1 MRNFT
6 PHVLV
11 FLFISTIFSSINAQ
25 VYLSE
30 DFETDFGVF
39 SAIDADGD
47 GYGWDIANFGD
58 DQGQIIMSQSWT
70 DGTVLYPDN
79 WLVSSGI
86 DLSSATM
93 PYLFWKVKAQDQD
106 WANENY
112 TVYVGTSSET
122 SVLESSNVTFNE
134 VIGTSNGYE
143 TRMLDLTSFALW
155 PDDVYIAFRHH
166 NVSDMFVLNID
177 DIIVS
182 NVVGESATVTLTS
195 SETQYATSATSTYD
209 FEFDVTS
216 YSDADLSGY
225 EFHYTID
232 GTNSTMSSSQTLGL
246 GESEAF
252 SFSLGLGDYS
262 VSVSEYNASGELISE
277 TVEYS
282 LSVVPPIPNFTLT
295 DSYGD
300 DHDLYEYLTK
310 GDAVLIDFFASWC
323 GPCEASTPEVN
334 SVWEDFGEGETGFQ
348 VMGLSVEPTDNN
360 SVVNNLGW
368 GGYYPKF
375 AYDITND
382 EMFYHYAGMVG
393 AGGGIPFFVMI
404 CPNPDNPGFSNVS
417 FSAEGWAAGGTSQLE
432 LENAVLDCNPS
443 LSLENETEKPLVSL
457 YPNPTSNYSVLEINS
472 NKIVDVEVINSIGQV
487 VFEFYSE
494 ANLELKSV
502 EIPVETFSAG
512 MYSVNV
518 KVGDQFVTENLS
530 VIK

>member
-25 VYLSE
+25 VFFSE
-30 DFETDFGVF
+30 DFTSLDEWTLVDN
-39 SAIDADGD
+39 DGD
-47 GYGWDIANFGD
+47 GNDWELIDFGGN
-58 DQGQIIMSQSWT
+58 QGSVAYSKSY
-70 DGTVLYPDN
+70 DNDLGVLTPDN
-79 WLVSSGI
+79 WLISSAI
-86 DLSSATM
+86 DLSSSSN
-93 PYLFWKVKAQDQD
+93 PNLFWKVIAQDQSWPD
-106 WANENY
+106 EY
-112 TVYVGTSSET
+112 YSVYVSTSADISNLQSSSVSINET
-122 SVLESSNVTFNE
+122 VGASTGYMTRVLDLSSFTGESS
-134 VIGTSNGYE
+134 
-143 TRMLDLTSFALW
+143 
-155 PDDVYIAFRHH
+155 VYVAFRHH
-166 NVSDMFVLNID
+166 NCTDMFYLNID
-177 DIIVS
+177 DVEVS
-182 NVVGESATVTLTS
+182 DVSGENVLVTLTS
-195 SETQYATSATSTYD
+195 SQSQSISSPTSNAD
-209 FEFDVTS
+209 FEFNVTS
-216 YSDADLSGY
+216 YSENDLSGY

-232 GTNSTMSSSQTLGL
+232 GTNSTMSGSQNLGL

-262 VSVSEYNASGELISE
+262 VAVSVYNASGELISE
-277 TVEYS
+277 TTEYS
-282 LSVVPPIPNFTLT
+282 FSVVPPVPNFSLT

-300 DHDLYEYLTK
+300 DHDLYEYLSK

-323 GPCEASTPEVN
+323 GPCESSTPEVN
-334 SVWEDFGEGETGFQ
+334 SVWEDFGEGDTGFQ
-348 VMGLSVEPTDNN
+348 VMGLTIEATDNN

-382 EMFYHYAGMVG
+382 EMFYHYAAMVG

-404 CPNPDNPGFSNVS
+404 CPNPENPGFSNVS
-417 FSAEGWAAGGTSQLE
+417 YSAEGWAAGGTSQLE

-443 LSLENETEKPLVSL
+443 LSLENEIEKPLVSL

-518 KVGDQFVTENLS
+518 KVGDQFITENLS

>member
-6 PHVLV
+6 SNTTV

-30 DFETDFGVF
+30 DFETDLGVF
-39 SAIDADGD
+39 TSIDADGD

-58 DQGQIIMSQSWT
+58 DQGQIIVSQSWT

-79 WLVSSGI
+79 WLVSSDI
-86 DLSSATM
+86 DLSSASI
-93 PYLFWKVKAQDQD
+93 PYLFWKVKAQDQA
-106 WANENY
+106 WADENY

-134 VIGTSNGYE
+134 VVGTSNGYE
-143 TRMLDLTSFALW
+143 SRMLDLSSFVGESS
-155 PDDVYIAFRHH
+155 VYIAFRHH

-177 DIIVS
+177 DIVVS
-182 NVVGESATVTLTS
+182 NIVGESASVTLTS
-195 SETQYATSATSTYD
+195 SETQYATSATSTHD

-216 YSDADLSGY
+216 YSEANLSGY

-232 GTNSTMSSSQTLGL
+232 GSNSTMSGSQTLGL

-262 VSVSEYNASGELISE
+262 VSVSVYNASGELISE
-277 TVEYS
+277 TTEYT
-282 LSVVPPIPNFTLT
+282 LSVVPPIPNFSLT

-334 SVWEDFGEGETGFQ
+334 SVWEDFGEGENGFQ
-348 VMGLSVEPTDNN
+348 VMGLTVEPTDNN

-368 GGYYPKF
+368 GGDYPKF

-404 CPNPDNPGFSNVS
+404 CPNPENPGFSNVS
-417 FSAEGWAAGGTSQLE
+417 YSAEGWAAGGTSQLE
-432 LENAVLDCNPS
+432 LENAVLDCGLP
-443 LSLENETEKPLVSL
+443 LSIENEIEKPLVSL

-472 NKIVDVEVINSIGQV
+472 NKIVDVEVVNSIGQV

-494 ANLELKSV
+494 ANSELKSV

-518 KVGDQFVTENLS
+518 KVGDQFITEKLS